1 MKVYISAD
9 IEGVT
14 GISSWEETHKGH
26 EGYEAYQLQMTKEV
40 AAACRALVE
49 AGVTEILVKDAHEDG
64 KNLIHELLPKEVKII
79 SGWSNHPLSMIEGLD
94 ESFDA
99 AIFIGYHS
107 GAMTNGS
114 PLNHSLNPEKIRSI
128 SINGELADEFL
139 IFAYGAH
146 MLNVP
151 VVAVT
156 GDGNLIRHVRQFD
169 SAIETVATGE
179 GFGGAFVSIHPEVGI
194 ERIYKHVKKAVEGDL
209 SRYVLH
215 NVTDYELVVEFT
227 RHEDAYKYSFYPGV
241 EQISEYSVCLKTND
255 YMHILCF
262 LLFM

>member
-14 GISSWEETHKGH
+14 GISNWDETHKGH
-26 EGYEAYQLQMTKEV
+26 EGYEIYRLQMTKEV
-40 AAACRALVE
+40 AAACKALLE

-99 AIFIGYHS
+99 AVFIGYHS
-107 GAMTNGS
+107 GADTNGS
-114 PLNHSLNPEKIRSI
+114 PLKHSLNPDKIRNI
-128 SINGELADEFL
+128 QINGEIADEFL
-139 IFAYGAH
+139 IFAYGAYY
-146 MLNVP
+146 LKVP

-156 GDGNLIRHVRQFD
+156 GDGNLIRHVRRFD
-169 SAIETVATGE
+169 SKIETVATGE
-179 GFGGAFVSIHPEVGI
+179 GFGGALVSIHPEVAI
-194 ERIYKHVKKAVEGDL
+194 ERIYKHVKKAVEADL
-209 SRYVLH
+209 NQYAIH
-215 NVTDYELVVEFT
+215 NQKEYELVVEFT

-241 EQISEYSVCLKTND
+241 EQISEYSVCFKTND
-255 YMHILCF
+255 YMQVLSF

>member
-26 EGYEAYQLQMTKEV
+26 TGYETYQLQMTQEV
-40 AAACRALVE
+40 ASACKALLE

-64 KNLIHELLPKEVKII
+64 KNLIHALLPKEVKIL

-99 AIFIGYHS
+99 AVFIGYHS
-107 GAMTNGS
+107 GAGTNGS
-114 PLNHSLNPEKIRSI
+114 PLSHSLNPDKIRSI
-128 SINGELADEFL
+128 RINGELADEFL

-146 MLNVP
+146 YLKVP

-156 GDGNLIRHVRQFD
+156 GDGNLIRHVRKFD
-169 SAIETVATGE
+169 SKIETVATGE
-179 GFGGAFVSIHPEVGI
+179 GFGGGFVSIHPEIAI
-194 ERIYKHVKKAVEGDL
+194 ERIYKHVKKAVEKDL
-209 SRYVLH
+209 SQYTIH
-215 NVTDYELVVEFT
+215 NLTEYELIVEFT
-227 RHEDAYKYSFYPGV
+227 KHEDAYKYSFYPGV

-255 YMHILCF
+255 YMQILCF
-262 LLFM
+262 LLFI